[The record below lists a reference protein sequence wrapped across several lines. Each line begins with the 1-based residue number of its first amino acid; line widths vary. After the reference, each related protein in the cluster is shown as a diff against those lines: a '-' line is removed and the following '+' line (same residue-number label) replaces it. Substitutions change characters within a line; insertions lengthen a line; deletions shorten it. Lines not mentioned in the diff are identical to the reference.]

1 MAYLNADQ
9 REQLRKELEG
19 LNFIH
24 AKRKL
29 MLADPKGRVAFFRNA
44 QHSGKLETRFVLEG
58 LGTVVTLV
66 ERFSMNEGR
75 GLFIKRSNY
84 ELESITVEPTSTN
97 HA

>member
-29 MLADPKGRVAFFRNA
+29 MLADPKGRVAFFGMHNIA
-44 QHSGKLETRFVLEG
+44 VS
-58 LGTVVTLV
+58 
-66 ERFSMNEGR
+66 
-75 GLFIKRSNY
+75 
-84 ELESITVEPTSTN
+84 
-97 HA
+97 